1 MIRYYAKVNGRLTEL
16 QTPEVSCWI
25 NITPP
30 FSREELEDFSEKY
43 LIPSDFL
50 TDPLDIDERPRYERD
65 EDVRLIIA
73 ATPLL
78 NNSIDK
84 DNQSIY
90 LTVPIGIILTI
101 EHIITISAYDNPV
114 IEQFLNERVKNFDP
128 KDEAKFI
135 LQILEQNVNRFLNS
149 LKKINHKRNVIENEL
164 YESSR
169 NIEIKQLLGIEKS
182 LVYFV
187 NALNANELLMM
198 KMKRTDFLHIK
209 EDEDLMDL
217 LEDLVIDNS
226 QALQMAKVYT
236 DILGG
241 TMDAYA
247 SIISNNLN
255 IVMKRLTT
263 ITIVLMIPTL
273 VASFFGMNVRIPY
286 FDTEHQGAF
295 WIILV
300 VSLVLSLITVFAFRK
315 RNFF

>member
-1 MIRYYAKVNGRLTEL
+1 M
-16 QTPEVSCWI
+16 
-25 NITPP
+25 
-30 FSREELEDFSEKY
+30 
-43 LIPSDFL
+43 
-50 TDPLDIDERPRYERD
+50 
-65 EDVRLIIA
+65 
-73 ATPLL
+73 
-78 NNSIDK
+78 
-84 DNQSIY
+84 
-90 LTVPIGIILTI
+90 
-101 EHIITISAYDNPV
+101 
-114 IEQFLNERVKNFDP
+114 
-128 KDEAKFI
+128 
-135 LQILEQNVNRFLNS
+135 
-149 LKKINHKRNVIENEL
+149 
-164 YESSR
+164 
-169 NIEIKQLLGIEKS
+169 
-182 LVYFV
+182 YFV

-255 IVMKRLTT
+255 MVMKRLTT

-286 FDTEHQGAF
+286 FDTDHSGAF

-300 VSLVLSLITVFAFRK
+300 VSLTLSLITVFAFRR

>member
-255 IVMKRLTT
+255 MVMKRLTT

-273 VASFFGMNVRIPY
+273 VASFFGMNVKIPY
-286 FDTEHQGAF
+286 FDTDHSGAF

-300 VSLVLSLITVFAFRK
+300 VSLTLSLITVFAFRR

>member
-273 VASFFGMNVRIPY
+273 VASFFGMNVKIPY
-286 FDTEHQGAF
+286 FDTEHQGSF

-300 VSLVLSLITVFAFRK
+300 VSLVLSLITVFAFRR